1 MKKLKLAMLG
11 FGNAGQAFA
20 ALLLDKRIEIMK
32 QFDVNVQVTAI
43 ATASKG
49 TLMDAEGID
58 LAKCLVELQKNG
70 KFSPQTTGYC
80 TLNTS
85 QILETA
91 DYDAVVELTPLDIHS
106 GQPAMGY
113 IEYAL
118 TQGKHVISANKGPL
132 AHGAVHLKTHAER
145 SGVYYLHETTVM
157 DGTPVFNLVEE
168 TLPLCRILEIQ
179 GILNSTTNFVLD
191 EMAAGNT
198 YEAAMEEGRRRGFVE
213 ADPSLDIDGWDA
225 SAKLTALMNVL
236 MGTDIRPKDIHR
248 TGIAGVTPDD
258 IKAAAGRDRVIK
270 LLCRGRFEA
279 GEPVGTVEPVELERS
294 HPYASISGTSS
305 IVTLYTDL
313 MGAVTVIEHDP
324 EIEQTG
330 YGIFSDLIR
339 LIRRITSV
347 TGA

>member
-20 ALLLDKRIEIMK
+20 ALLLNKRSEIK
-32 QFDVNVQVTAI
+32 EKFDADVQVTAI

-49 TLMDAEGID
+49 TLMDGEGIN
-58 LAKCLVELQKNG
+58 LTEILIELNKSG
-70 KFSPQTTGYC
+70 CFSPETKGYC
-80 TLNTS
+80 VLNTT

-91 DYDAVVELTPLDIHS
+91 EYDVAVELTPLDIHT
-106 GQPAMGY
+106 GQPAMDY

-118 TQGKHVISANKGPL
+118 SQGKHVISANKGPL
-132 AHGAVHLKTHAER
+132 AHGALHLKGHARR
-145 SGVYYLHETTVM
+145 SGVHYLHETTVM

-168 TLPLCRILEIQ
+168 TLPFCRITEIQ
-179 GILNSTTNFVLD
+179 GILNSTTNFLLD

-198 YEAAMEEGRRRGFVE
+198 YEAAMEEGRKRGFVE

-236 MGTDIRPKDIHR
+236 MDTDIRPSDIHR
-248 TGIAGVTPDD
+248 TGIAGITPAD
-258 IKAAAGRDRVIK
+258 IALAAERGNVIK
-270 LLCRGRFEA
+270 LLCRGHFKD

-294 HPYASISGTSS
+294 HPYAAISGTSS
-305 IVTLYTDL
+305 IVTLHTDL
-313 MGAVTVIEHDP
+313 MGAVTIIEHDP

-339 LIRRITSV
+339 LIRRINQAVSS
-347 TGA
+347 

>member
-20 ALLLDKRIEIMK
+20 ALLLAKRSEIRI
-32 QFDVNVQVTAI
+32 QYNVDVQVTAI

-49 TLMDAEGID
+49 TLMDAEGLN
-58 LAKCLVELQKNG
+58 LAKVLEELKKNG
-70 KFSPQTTGYC
+70 CFSSRTHGYC
-80 TLNTS
+80 VLNTI

-91 DYDAVVELTPLDIHS
+91 DYDVAVELTPLDIYT

-118 TQGKHVISANKGPL
+118 SHGKHVISANKGPL
-132 AHGAVHLKTHAER
+132 AHGAVHLKNHAKR
-145 SGVYYLHETTVM
+145 SGVHYLHETTVM
-157 DGTPVFNLVEE
+157 DGTPVFNLVED
-168 TLPLCRILEIQ
+168 TLPFCHIREIQ

-236 MGTDIRPKDIHR
+236 MEVDIRPGDIRR
-248 TGIAGVTPDD
+248 TGIAAITPAD
-258 IKAAAGRDRVIK
+258 IAAASERGKVIK
-270 LLCRGRFEA
+270 LLCRGWLEA
-279 GEPVGTVEPVELERS
+279 GEPVGTVEPVEFERS

-339 LIRRITSV
+339 LIRRIEPL
-347 TGA
+347 GEI

>member
-20 ALLLDKRIEIMK
+20 SLLLDKRAEIME
-32 QFDVNVQVTAI
+32 QFGVDVQVTAI

-58 LAKCLVELQKNG
+58 LRRCLTELKKNG
-70 KFSPQTTGYC
+70 KFSSHTDGSC
-80 TLNTS
+80 VLNTT

-118 TQGKHVISANKGPL
+118 AHGKHVISANKGPL
-132 AHGAVHLKTHAER
+132 AHGAAHLKTHAQR
-145 SGVYYLHETTVM
+145 SGVHYLHETTVM

-168 TLPLCRILEIQ
+168 TLPFCRIREIQ

-191 EMAAGNT
+191 EMGAGNT
-198 YEAAMEEGRRRGFVE
+198 YEAAVEEGRRRGFVE

-236 MGTDIRPKDIHR
+236 MDTDIRPGDIRR
-248 TGIAGVTPDD
+248 TGIAGVTPAD
-258 IKAAAGRDRVIK
+258 IKAAADRGKVIK
-270 LLCRGRFEA
+270 LLCRGRFE
-279 GEPVGTVEPVELERS
+279 GDEPVGTVEPVELERS

-305 IVTLYTDL
+305 IITLYTDL
-313 MGAVTVIEHDP
+313 MGAVTIIEQDP

-339 LIRRITSV
+339 LIRRIDKTVSP
-347 TGA
+347 